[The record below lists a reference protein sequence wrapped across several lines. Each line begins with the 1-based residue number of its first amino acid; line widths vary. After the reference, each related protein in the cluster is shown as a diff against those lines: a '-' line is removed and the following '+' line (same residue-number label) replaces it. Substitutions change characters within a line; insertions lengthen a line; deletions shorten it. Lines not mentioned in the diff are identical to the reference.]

1 MLHGACFLQEKP
13 VATTTGQKMAP
24 GSDASSCHG
33 SIHFI
38 AFAGTLPQLLNFQS
52 PLQKTAYLTARA
64 KFTIVNCREERNC
77 TKAACPVDCKWNDWS
92 DWCRPQFLYSVLR
105 DVLLS
110 LYLFYFPSH
119 HEMVCFCVLSFAF
132 DLHCFHLSQAG

>member
-1 MLHGACFLQEKP
+1 MSCYMVRVSSRKSLWQQQQARKWLQVQMRAVVM
-13 VATTTGQKMAP
+13 VA
-24 GSDASSCHG
+24 S
-33 SIHFI
+33 
-38 AFAGTLPQLLNFQS
+38 FAGTLPQLLNFQS

-119 HEMVCFCVLSFAF
+119 HEMVCSCVLSFAF